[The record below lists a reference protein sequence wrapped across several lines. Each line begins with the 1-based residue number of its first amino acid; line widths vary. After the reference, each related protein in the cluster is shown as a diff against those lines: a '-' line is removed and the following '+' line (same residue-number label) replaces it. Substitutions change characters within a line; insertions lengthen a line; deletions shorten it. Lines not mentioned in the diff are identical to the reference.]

1 MRKRRLWMAAA
12 LTFTVLLAGC
22 GSKEEAAQTEA
33 ASTAAAAAEETEA
46 ADAKETEA
54 AGEAVTLR
62 VALWDYSNTQYYKT
76 MFEAFMAEYPN
87 ITIEPVELLRS
98 SAANRISTWYSPRI
112 RRRCPR

>member
-46 ADAKETEA
+46 AE
-54 AGEAVTLR
+54 
-62 VALWDYSNTQYYKT
+62 
-76 MFEAFMAEYPN
+76 
-87 ITIEPVELLRS
+87 
-98 SAANRISTWYSPRI
+98 
-112 RRRCPR
+112 